1 MRSPVSDTA
10 LTPGVGESCSS
21 PVQPAHPWADPHCLV
36 PASDGSDA
44 GALETARA
52 DAAVKE
58 NFTRAGPAPQLG
70 MRFAFSFFFFF
81 PFSSLYVTNAE
92 EEEETERKYSLETQ
106 RSHRTVSGCQT
117 ALSWGRGGSCQQPP
131 GQMRVP
137 GRLDSAPTAGPSV
150 GSTRTAEPGA
160 SRPPF
165 SGAR

>member
-1 MRSPVSDTA
+1 MLERYKQPERTLQSRKTSPELVQRRS
-10 LTPGVGESCSS
+10 
-21 PVQPAHPWADPHCLV
+21 
-36 PASDGSDA
+36 
-44 GALETARA
+44 LEC
-52 DAAVKE
+52 VLL
-58 NFTRAGPAPQLG
+58 FL
-70 MRFAFSFFFFF
+70 FFFF

-106 RSHRTVSGCQT
+106 RSHRTTSGCQT

-131 GQMRVP
+131 SQMWVP

-165 SGAR
+165 SGGR